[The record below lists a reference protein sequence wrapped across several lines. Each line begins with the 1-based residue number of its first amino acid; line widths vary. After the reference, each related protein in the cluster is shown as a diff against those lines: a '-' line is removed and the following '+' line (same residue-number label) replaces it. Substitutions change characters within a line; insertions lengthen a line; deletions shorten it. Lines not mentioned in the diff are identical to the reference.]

1 MNFPLNLKFKIF
13 AFASQIYVYD
23 SKNFLIQYIKQKI
36 FKFKEEII
44 IYSDE
49 KQTRPIY
56 KINADRIIDF
66 SAEYYFTD
74 INGNKLGSIKR
85 EGVKSIWSAQ
95 YNIFDTY
102 KNKIYFIKEGN
113 PWIKILDSLLG
124 EIPVLNLFLGYFL
137 NPEYLIY
144 SNNLKYKIK
153 KSRSFFESNFELIK
167 LDQNSTN
174 EELVILGTMMFV
186 LLERNRG

>member
-13 AFASQIYVYD
+13 AFTSQIYVYD
-23 SKNFLIQYIKQKI
+23 SKNYLIQYIKQKL
-36 FKFKEEII
+36 FKLKEEVI

-56 KINADRIIDF
+56 KINADRILDF
-66 SAEYYFTD
+66 SAEYYFTNIRGD
-74 INGNKLGSIKR
+74 KLGSIKR
-85 EGVKSIWSAQ
+85 KGLKSIWSVQ
-95 YNIFDTY
+95 YHVFDAE
-102 KNKIYFIKEGN
+102 KNEIYFIKEAN
-113 PWIKILDSLLG
+113 PWIKVLDSLVG
-124 EIPVLNLFLGYFL
+124 EIPIINLFLGYFL

-167 LDQNSTN
+167 LDQNSSN
-174 EELVILGTMMFV
+174 EELVILSTMMLV